1 MKAYR
6 CVLVMF
12 MLTEATF
19 ASGQNPPSRPAVQP
33 QRPQPQ
39 PQPTRPSVQ
48 PPRPQPPI
56 GHTRPPSYYRP
67 PGWRPDRPAYTRP
80 PHYYGGNRFYTYHRY
95 TYHPYN
101 PYIYGPAWH
110 PVGFFLGAIAATASY
125 VAFNNM
131 QYRYYQGVYYMTYNG
146 GYQVVPPPMNIAV
159 PNLPPGFITMNIGN
173 TLYYYYGG
181 VFYIYSQNG
190 YLVVRAPAGA
200 LVPNLPDG
208 CEQIQANGIVY
219 LKYYNTFFQPIS
231 YNGQNIYEV
240 VEME

>member
-1 MKAYR
+1 
-6 CVLVMF
+6 
-12 MLTEATF
+12 
-19 ASGQNPPSRPAVQP
+19 
-33 QRPQPQ
+33 
-39 PQPTRPSVQ
+39 
-48 PPRPQPPI
+48 
-56 GHTRPPSYYRP
+56 
-67 PGWRPDRPAYTRP
+67 
-80 PHYYGGNRFYTYHRY
+80 
-95 TYHPYN
+95 
-101 PYIYGPAWH
+101 
-110 PVGFFLGAIAATASY
+110 
-125 VAFNNM
+125 
-131 QYRYYQGVYYMTYNG
+131 
-146 GYQVVPPPMNIAV
+146 
-159 PNLPPGFITMNIGN
+159 MNIGN